1 MGSDELIANL
11 FRISQTEQKLRN
23 DKIKGEMN
31 ANQTHYKMGK
41 DIRNFIKEQGGTM
54 PEDLPT
60 PEKSLKV
67 LEKESK
73 KKLSNKIH
81 DKIK

>member
-1 MGSDELIANL
+1 
-11 FRISQTEQKLRN
+11 
-23 DKIKGEMN
+23 MN
-31 ANQTHYKMGK
+31 ANNTHYKMGK

-54 PEDLPT
+54 PEELPT

-73 KKLSNKIH
+73 KKLTNKIH
-81 DKIK
+81 DKLK